1 MQNPQQLAGS
11 LSLVLSRVCWTTP
24 LSSSTGVLGQSS
36 VNVEAPPLAH
46 QQHRRLHE
54 FLSRTIEP
62 QATYADLLAVL
73 EPLVAEILCGE
84 LHTHLRP
91 APSHAV
97 TSSSIGDEL
106 VSPFH
111 KGPAALAAGG
121 FWTSRRCILASMCWF
136 PILQAG
142 AGSGCRKS
150 RKPPISNS
158 LWIGC
163 AKCCRPPRLARLVSS
178 SSQFMW
184 NSELPT
190 AGWWTRK
197 SSCWKPLPCKTG
209 NGLCWGVMEETM
221 KSVLHRLTRSL
232 FRSPCSGRSEC
243 GGSCAIFQP
252 KASASLFAS
261 TNGAFKHDVLRIRND
276 LNSGVL
282 STKICGKK

>member
-1 MQNPQQLAGS
+1 MRVSCL
-11 LSLVLSRVCWTTP
+11 LSSPAVCWTTP

-54 FLSRTIEP
+54 FLSRNNRAASDTP
-62 QATYADLLAVL
+62 TCLRFWNHWLQKSFAGNCTRTPDQLRVMQSRLRQLAMNWSAL
-73 EPLVAEILCGE
+73 STRGA
-84 LHTHLRP
+84 
-91 APSHAV
+91 
-97 TSSSIGDEL
+97 
-106 VSPFH
+106 
-111 KGPAALAAGG
+111 AALAAGG

-209 NGLCWGVMEETM
+209 NGLCWGVTEETM